1 MNMYKLNFAQQN
13 HLCPFNV
20 ARRFAR
26 VVIGFEV
33 KSSLSCKLIHFLL
46 KKNGKWSLEN
56 TKEIISKSLLINAV
70 YTNIY
75 NNPVLNF

>member
-1 MNMYKLNFAQQN
+1 MNMHKLNFAQQN
-13 HLCPFNV
+13 HLSPFNV

-46 KKNGKWSLEN
+46 KKMEN
-56 TKEIISKSLLINAV
+56 DL
-70 YTNIY
+70 
-75 NNPVLNF
+75 

>member
-13 HLCPFNV
+13 HSSPFNV

-33 KSSLSCKLIHFLL
+33 KSSLSCKLIHFLE

-56 TKEIISKSLLINAV
+56 TKETISKSLLINAV